1 MQWPRWLLL
10 AWLLVATAGLAAC
23 RHAPPEQA
31 LRSTIAGMQVAAQ
44 AKDTDALFE
53 PIAEDFA
60 GEGGMDRKDFR
71 RYVTLVGFR
80 QAKVGASLGPL
91 DVKMFG
97 DRATVTFTA
106 ALTGGPG
113 WLPEQA
119 QVYQVQ
125 TGWRL
130 EGNDWKLISAQWKPR
145 L

>member
-1 MQWPRWLLL
+1 MQ
-10 AWLLVATAGLAAC
+10 A
-23 RHAPPEQA
+23 
-31 LRSTIAGMQVAAQ
+31 AAQ

-53 PIAEDFA
+53 PIAEDFT

-80 QAKVGASLGPL
+80 QARVGASLGPL

-97 DRATVTFTA
+97 DRATVSFTA

-113 WLPEQA
+113 WMPEQA

-130 EGNDWKLISAQWKPR
+130 EGNNWQLISAQWKPR

>member
-1 MQWPRWLLL
+1 
-10 AWLLVATAGLAAC
+10 V
-23 RHAPPEQA
+23 
-31 LRSTIAGMQVAAQ
+31 S
-44 AKDTDALFE
+44 
-53 PIAEDFA
+53 
-60 GEGGMDRKDFR
+60 
-71 RYVTLVGFR
+71 
-80 QAKVGASLGPL
+80 
-91 DVKMFG
+91 
-97 DRATVTFTA
+97 FTA

>member
-1 MQWPRWLLL
+1 
-10 AWLLVATAGLAAC
+10 
-23 RHAPPEQA
+23 
-31 LRSTIAGMQVAAQ
+31 MQVAAE

-53 PIAEDFA
+53 PIAEDFT
-60 GEGGMDRKDFR
+60 GEDGMDRNGFR

-80 QAKVGASLGPL
+80 AGRVGASLGPL

-97 DRATVTFTA
+97 DRASVSFTA
-106 ALTGGPG
+106 ALTGGAG

-130 EGNDWKLISAQWKPR
+130 EGNDWQLISAQWKPR